1 MWSIFRSDILLLCCL
16 ANPFINK
23 TSLDKVI
30 REPVLL
36 LFSEKDTLSLCSI
49 LACQTVNY
57 CSAKAFSFAFR
68 LDVLNL
74 QQCSLTLF
82 QICSVAAVMSCGSIL
97 SSGGQSVLLCVVG
110 SRVFSEE
117 DQLIPPSPPSNFLLS
132 VFYPHFASYCEYR
145 IFRRKFK
152 LCTTRIRFFFVQ
164 SFRQLYSRRGFRCTY
179 DICNTSLV
187 PVRRSLARVN
197 TRAEKCNIGKL
208 PVTSVI
214 LSPPHPVR

>member
-23 TSLDKVI
+23 ISLDKVI

-74 QQCSLTLF
+74 QQCSLKLF
-82 QICSVAAVMSCGSIL
+82 QICSVAAVMSCDSIL

-117 DQLIPPSPPSNFLLS
+117 DQLHHPPLPPIFYSRCFILTLQVIANIVFLE
-132 VFYPHFASYCEYR
+132 V
-145 IFRRKFK
+145 KFK
-152 LCTTRIRFFFVQ
+152 LCSMRTRFFVL
-164 SFRQLYSRRGFRCTY
+164 SFRQLNSR
-179 DICNTSLV
+179 
-187 PVRRSLARVN
+187 
-197 TRAEKCNIGKL
+197 L
-208 PVTSVI
+208 PQ
-214 LSPPHPVR
+214 

>member
-1 MWSIFRSDILLLCCL
+1 MNKTNFHIKGFALGLALKQRRKATRKSCGQFSGQTFYFCCL

-74 QQCSLTLF
+74 QQCSLKLF

-110 SRVFSEE
+110 SRYTTLPSLQFST
-117 DQLIPPSPPSNFLLS
+117 LGVLSSLRKLLRI
-132 VFYPHFASYCEYR
+132 SY
-145 IFRRKFK
+145 F
-152 LCTTRIRFFFVQ
+152 
-164 SFRQLYSRRGFRCTY
+164 
-179 DICNTSLV
+179 
-187 PVRRSLARVN
+187 
-197 TRAEKCNIGKL
+197 
-208 PVTSVI
+208 
-214 LSPPHPVR
+214 